1 MTAQGEYVPRPPA
14 GAADD
19 IAIDIRQV
27 SKRFKLYHNV
37 VLGPL
42 KDLLFFWRKG
52 AYYREF
58 VAIKDISLQVKRGEV
73 VGIVGPNGAG
83 KTTLLKMIAGLLPI
97 DGGSISV
104 RGRVNALLALGVG
117 VHPEFTGRENIYYG
131 ALLLGMKPAE
141 IEAKMD
147 SIIAFAELG
156 DFIDR
161 PFRTY
166 SSGMKS
172 RLLFSI
178 SMSID
183 PDILIVDEALA
194 TGDAYFVQKC
204 GARIRELCA
213 RGATILFV
221 SHNLSQIED
230 ICQRAVFIADGR
242 VLHSGDPRS
251 AIEAYN
257 AWAFER
263 EKGRP
268 REATPAGG
276 MRSLSGNGQ
285 VVIDAVRLRNDAG
298 QPVTGVYTGE
308 AMTVELDYT
317 STVPAG
323 TAVTC
328 FLGVTRA
335 SDNEW
340 VSEISSHYHVDPV
353 ESGVWRDDILLWPC
367 GRISVRLDPVLLLNN
382 HYHFWIMIHDQRER
396 YCEYRGAAPFF
407 VARRAHVFDRG
418 PVFWQP
424 CRFESIELPS
434 ARTASGGAG

>member
-1 MTAQGEYVPRPPA
+1 MADI
-14 GAADD
+14 AAPDD
-19 IAIDIRQV
+19 IAIDIRNV
-27 SKRFKLYHNV
+27 SKRFKLYHNM

-58 VAIKDISLQVKRGEV
+58 TAVKDISLQVKRGEV

-97 DGGSISV
+97 DQGSIAV
-104 RGRVNALLALGVG
+104 RGKVNALLALGVG
-117 VHPEFTGRENIYYG
+117 VHPEFSGRENIYYG

-141 IEAKMD
+141 IEAKME
-147 SIIAFAELG
+147 SIVEFAELG
-156 DFIDR
+156 EFIDR

-204 GARIRELCA
+204 GTRIRELCN

-230 ICQRAVFIADGR
+230 ICQRAVFIAEGR
-242 VLHSGDPRS
+242 VLHTGDPRS

-257 AWAFER
+257 SWAFER
-263 EKGRP
+263 EKGRS
-268 REATPAGG
+268 REAPAPGALT
-276 MRSLSGNGQ
+276 SLSGNGQ
-285 VVIDAVRLRNDAG
+285 VSIAEVRLKNDGG
-298 QPVTGVYTGE
+298 QVVTGVYSGE
-308 AMTVELDYT
+308 AMTVELDY
-317 STVPAG
+317 SASVPAG

-328 FLGVTRA
+328 FLGVIRA

-340 VSEISSHYHVDPV
+340 VGEISSQYHIDPV
-353 ESGVWRDDILLWPC
+353 ESGVQRNDILLWPR
-367 GRISVRLDPVLLLNN
+367 GRITVRLDPVLLLNN
-382 HYHFWIMIHDQRER
+382 HYHFWVMIHDKRER
-396 YCEYRGAAPFF
+396 YCEYRGVAPFF
-407 VARRAHVFDRG
+407 VARRAHVFDRD

-424 CRFESIELPS
+424 CRFENIELTA
-434 ARTASGGAG
+434 ARAISGAAR

>member
-1 MTAQGEYVPRPPA
+1 MSALIQHPA
-14 GAADD
+14 PAVQPGGADD
-19 IAIDIRQV
+19 IAIDIRHA
-27 SKRFKLYHNV
+27 SKRFKLYHNT

-42 KDLLFFWRKG
+42 KDLLLFWRKG

-58 VAIKDISLQVKRGEV
+58 VAVKDISLQVRRGEV

-97 DGGSISV
+97 DEGTIAV
-104 RGRVNALLALGVG
+104 RGKVNALLALGVG

-131 ALLLGMKPAE
+131 ALLLGMKAAE

-147 SIIAFAELG
+147 SIIEFAELG
-156 DFIDR
+156 EFIDR

-204 GARIRELCA
+204 GARIRELCN

-221 SHNLSQIED
+221 SHNLSQIEE

-242 VLHSGDPRS
+242 VLHTGDPRS
-251 AIEAYN
+251 TIEAYN

-263 EKGRP
+263 EKGRA
-268 REATPAGG
+268 RETPATAFK
-276 MRSLSGNGQ
+276 SLSGNGR
-285 VVIDAVRLRNDAG
+285 VGIEDIRLTDRAG
-298 QPVTGVYTGE
+298 QTVTGVHTGE
-308 AMTVELDYT
+308 AMTVEIDYT
-317 STVPAG
+317 ASVPPG

-328 FLGVTRA
+328 FLGVIRA

-340 VSEISSHYHVDPV
+340 VGEISSQYHVDPL
-353 ESGVWRDDILLWPC
+353 EPGVRRDDILLWPR
-367 GRISVRLDPVLLLNN
+367 GRIAVRLDPVLLLNN
-382 HYHFWIMIHDQRER
+382 HYHFLVMIYDRRER
-396 YCEYRGAAPFF
+396 YCEYRGVAPFF
-407 VARRAHVFDRG
+407 VARRAHVFDRE

-424 CRFESIELPS
+424 CRFEHIERAAARAVSGS
-434 ARTASGGAG
+434 AH